1 MFEIIKKEKL
11 ISYEDE
17 TLPPCWVNRGIKQ
30 IKKENNYFNDSN
42 ISETIWVSGND
53 GVLLNELIKAI
64 DAAKEMICL
73 ASYIFSEPEIKE
85 HLLNA
90 SKRGVR
96 VYLLTASNKHL
107 KNQPD
112 EDDDFN
118 KRMYN
123 EMDKLFKELQ
133 GKIKIRTSENFH
145 TKFLLVDPLNP
156 EIRKGY
162 LLTANFDTKGLKG
175 RKIDGHFRVNPE
187 ICVQLAHNEIN
198 SFFNQFCYGFW
209 EKSTEESKRDGFLPI
224 TKRLKKKIVLN
235 NILINSINH
244 KSLENAII
252 ELIDKNPGNLIICT
266 YGINDDNKVFQ
277 KILSELKKGRNITI
291 LTRPRN
297 KNMNALIK
305 ISNAGAIIIGHHDI
319 HAKTFIIENENEI
332 KGLIMTGNIENIS
345 FDKSFESG
353 KLLTKEESVS
363 ILKILKEWI
372 KYFPLT
378 LEKNLKRNQVKKEVR
393 VWNDD
398 KKEIEKKNVIDEEI
412 INIELTRGPKS
423 IKNYEEFEIS
433 KEELKKPDENQKLF
447 KKIRYRYEIKPPIL
461 PKTAKPYKG
470 LDIKR
475 EEKNEKKNG
484 KRKKKSSE
492 ILPIYKTTKDYYIV
506 VKEKTEI
513 KEADILAEKYNAQ
526 IVTLEKYVIS

>member
-1 MFEIIKKEKL
+1 MRVDIMFEIIKKEKL
-11 ISYEDE
+11 ISFEDE
-17 TLPPCWVNRGIKQ
+17 ILPVCWVYRNIKQ
-30 IKKENNYFNDSN
+30 IKKENNYFNNSN

-53 GVLLNELIKAI
+53 GKLLNKLIKAI
-64 DAAKEMICL
+64 DSAKETICL

-96 VYLLTASNKHL
+96 VYMLTASNKHL

-118 KRMYN
+118 KRMYA
-123 EMDKLFKELQ
+123 EMDNLFTDLQ

-156 EIRKGY
+156 ENCKGY

-175 RKIDGHFRVNPE
+175 RKIEKQIRVNPE
-187 ICVQLAHNEIN
+187 ICVQLAHNEII

-209 EKSTEESKRDGFLPI
+209 EESTEESKKDGFLPI
-224 TKRLKKKIVLN
+224 TKRLKKNVELN

-277 KILSELKKGRNITI
+277 KIISELKKGRNITI

-305 ISNAGAIIIGHHDI
+305 ILNAGAIIIGHDDI
-319 HAKTFIIENENEI
+319 HAKSFIIENESEI

-345 FDKSFESG
+345 FNKSFESG
-353 KLLTKEESVS
+353 KLLTEEESES

-378 LEKNLKRNQVKKEVR
+378 LEKSLKRNQVKKEVR
-393 VWNDD
+393 VWNDS
-398 KKEIEKKNVIDEEI
+398 KEEIEKKDVIDEDI
-412 INIELTRGPKS
+412 INIELIQGPKS
-423 IKNYEEFEIS
+423 IENYEEFEIPE
-433 KEELKKPDENQKLF
+433 EELKRPNENQKLF
-447 KKIRYRYEIKPPIL
+447 KKIRYQYEIKPPIL
-461 PKTAKPYKG
+461 PKTAKLYTEP
-470 LDIKR
+470 DIS
-475 EEKNEKKNG
+475 KNREKK
-484 KRKKKSSE
+484 KKDRK
-492 ILPIYKTTKDYYIV
+492 ILPIYNTEKHYYIV
-506 VKEKTEI
+506 VKEKTDI
-513 KEADILAEKYNAQ
+513 KEAKILAEEYNAQ
-526 IVTLEKYVIS
+526 IVTLEKYII